1 MAHSKLTAKTQS
13 KPNPAAKNQ
22 LLPPAAAVMAAGRAS
37 QAMPN
42 VPAEPT
48 LPLHHVGHALKAAR
62 EARGLAVEDLANEL
76 MIRRYYLQ
84 AIEDGN
90 YKTLPDRVYA
100 MGFVRNYSDYLGLD
114 SNALTEQF
122 RREAYS
128 GRQNNAKVELS
139 FPEPV
144 SHNIVPGKT
153 ALLAGLVLAALAVA
167 VGLFITQPKDLAD
180 SLAVAPLKPLPSA
193 STVPA
198 PTTQAVANI
207 DSTSAITTTNDTTPT
222 DTANNATVSAPTE
235 TALEQPVVVSDLPKL
250 ATAPTPAASA
260 TPAPAVAPVPSP
272 AMPPAVASTPAP
284 STPPT
289 PAMAVVLVI
298 KQPSWVEVRNAEG
311 QTLLSKIAKAGD
323 LLPLPNQKGL
333 TLTLGNAGG
342 VLLQVGD
349 KMQAAFGPAGEVRR
363 NIKLDPLLATLAPPA
378 TSSSASSAAQSLKPP
393 MSLPAAANNT
403 QE

>member
-1 MAHSKLTAKTQS
+1 MANSKFTSKANLATDQKTTAKNAPLAS
-13 KPNPAAKNQ
+13 GA
-22 LLPPAAAVMAAGRAS
+22 LAAGRAS
-37 QAMPN
+37 QAMPTL
-42 VPAEPT
+42 PAEPT

-62 EARGLAVEDLANEL
+62 EARGLTVEDLANEL

-167 VGLFITQPKDLAD
+167 VGLFMSQPKDLAKTMP
-180 SLAVAPLKPLPSA
+180 SAALKPLPLA
-193 STVPA
+193 SSVPA
-198 PTTQAVANI
+198 PSPQAAANV
-207 DSTSAITTTNDTTPT
+207 DSTSAINTTNNDIATPDTVNNVT
-222 DTANNATVSAPTE
+222 TAETATE
-235 TALEQPVVVSDLPKL
+235 TAAAIAEVAAPVVVSDLPKV
-250 ATAPTPAASA
+250 ATATAQAGQ
-260 TPAPAVAPVPSP
+260 AVVPP
-272 AMPPAVASTPAP
+272 AMPPAATNTQPQPIAPPAAP
-284 STPPT
+284 
-289 PAMAVVLVI
+289 MAVVLVI
-298 KQPSWVEVRNAEG
+298 KQPSWVEVRNAQG

-323 LLPLPNQKGL
+323 LLSLPNQKGL

-342 VLLQVGD
+342 VLLQVGN
-349 KMQAAFGPAGEVRR
+349 KVQTAFGPAGEVRR
-363 NIKLDPLLATLAPPA
+363 NIKLDPLLATFAPPA
-378 TSSSASSAAQSLKPP
+378 IATPAVSPP
-393 MSLPAAANNT
+393 ASLPATTNNT
-403 QE
+403 PE